1 MRQVVKTEGVP
12 FDKDRLCNYE
22 NRTKKIKEEKKI
34 DLFLFLN
41 LVKGNRK
48 KEVFVLFVSIWS

>member
-22 NRTKKIKEEKKI
+22 NRTKKIREEKKLI
-34 DLFLFLN
+34 FFC
-41 LVKGNRK
+41 
-48 KEVFVLFVSIWS
+48 S